1 MGAQLYVKII
11 KHYPLY
17 QLYLRKYTGLNF
29 QSRRKYVLTSII
41 NLQSDKI
48 TEVGYVDTFH

>member
-48 TEVGYVDTFH
+48 TEVGYVDKFH